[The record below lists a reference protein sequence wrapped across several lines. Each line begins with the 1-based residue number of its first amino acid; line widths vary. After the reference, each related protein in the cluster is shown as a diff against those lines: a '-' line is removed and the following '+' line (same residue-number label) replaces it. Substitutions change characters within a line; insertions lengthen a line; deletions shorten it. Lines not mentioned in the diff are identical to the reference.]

1 MRRIRRVAISAFAC
15 LGIVLAGCSLE
26 NGINIDKSNDQLPE
40 TQEIVLLESLDA
52 TNLHYIEPYDENT
65 AYIVASKKFEKT
77 PEREM
82 VYAVCSLDTGE
93 TNVLYRET
101 ISKDGAENIDVY
113 ASSDNEIKLFT
124 GQQLLTLNGQDV
136 VDIQTIINDEQG
148 VSMNLEKGAMAYISQ
163 LPPSVFYKSVNDNNE
178 KEIVKS
184 EELEIDGETVTL
196 YPYIVRL
203 KESGD
208 KLLYGTA
215 IETAGLYQTIGICS
229 TDGTLLAE
237 TEQLDINSDYLDILW
252 CGDDFITIET
262 TDSYTQSPTGFATIL
277 TRYNEKAEEIDR
289 IILHGI
295 AENYQREI
303 FSGSSLFALTY
314 RTDSSNGLILWNTS
328 TGDVYYICDEDE
340 YILSPTVT
348 PNGSKL
354 LWFHNGSLCVKT
366 INLDDYEKVPTY

>member
-1 MRRIRRVAISAFAC
+1 MRRLRRVSISAFAC
-15 LGIVLAGCSLE
+15 LGIMLAGCSLE
-26 NGINIDKSNDQLPE
+26 NGINIDKSNNQLPE
-40 TQEIVLLESLDA
+40 TQEIMLLESLDA

-65 AYIVASKKFEKT
+65 VYIVASKKSEEI
-77 PEREM
+77 PGREM

-93 TNVLYRET
+93 TNVLYREI
-101 ISKDGAENIDVY
+101 ISKDGAESVDIY

-136 VDIQTIINDEQG
+136 VDIQNIIDDEQG

-178 KEIVKS
+178 IEIAKS

-215 IETAGLYQTIGICS
+215 IETAGLYQTICICS

-262 TDSYTQSPTGFATIL
+262 TDSYTLSPTGFATIL
-277 TRYNEKAEEIDR
+277 TRYNEKAEKIDSNSPINFINQVELMYKINGHNQDDIKKYIDG
-289 IILHGI
+289 IITSNNKLSQYFIDKSGNIIIPNYRFDKGI
-295 AENYQREI
+295 ESAFFDLE
-303 FSGSSLFALTY
+303 
-314 RTDSSNGLILWNTS
+314 TS
-328 TGDVYYICDEDE
+328 IQA
-340 YILSPTVT
+340 
-348 PNGSKL
+348 N
-354 LWFHNGSLCVKT
+354 
-366 INLDDYEKVPTY
+366 INNIEV